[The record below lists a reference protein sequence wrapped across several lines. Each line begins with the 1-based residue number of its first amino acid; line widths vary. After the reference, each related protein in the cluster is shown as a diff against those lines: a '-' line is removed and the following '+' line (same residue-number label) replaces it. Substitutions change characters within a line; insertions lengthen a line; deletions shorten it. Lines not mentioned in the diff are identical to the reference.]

1 MKLEEQST
9 PALSAGPVLGEHF
22 QPHGIKEDRAGGMA
36 DTVPCSSSLP
46 HSPAPGASC
55 SPSRFFTATMVQ
67 AAVPGRCQADPELE
81 LPPLL
86 SEGIK
91 TPETLGWR
99 WGTGG
104 CH

>member
-46 HSPAPGASC
+46 HSPAPAWGCFCLLLPQQIFCRHNGAGSGAG
-55 SPSRFFTATMVQ
+55 SM
-67 AAVPGRCQADPELE
+67 PGRSRA
-81 LPPLL
+81 
-86 SEGIK
+86 GAA
-91 TPETLGWR
+91 TPFV
-99 WGTGG
+99 
-104 CH
+104 